1 MSKYLEWLDEANERQ
16 RYAILEK
23 PGHCVVRAGPGTGK
37 TRTLVLKA
45 AKLLYDEI
53 FPPRGLACVTYTQAM
68 ATELRQR
75 LRDLGIS
82 KQQHVFI
89 GTLHGFC
96 LTYILLP
103 FAKLFNYPLPDPIR
117 IISEKEQAD
126 IYEQLWEQIAFKAL
140 LVGYEPEYRDG
151 ERADRLPISF
161 QKYRRTHFDG
171 PQSETAN
178 PYAENLLDQYET
190 ALQQRNCIDFD
201 LQVKWSMQLV
211 EREEYVQRALE
222 AKFPWMLV
230 DEYQDVGLP
239 LHRMVKA
246 LTQKANIKLFA
257 IGDTNQCIYGFSG
270 ANPDYLKELCSTTNI
285 YGEHITLT
293 KNYRSRGRIL
303 QAAEILA
310 SESIQ
315 LEPTREDG
323 DGVVMVFETDRLLDI
338 LRTLTQQANIPPG
351 EIMILHRWRRG
362 CQEII
367 QKVQESDLNIPCFNA
382 SQELYDYRR
391 PLLDWLGKVITYVLY
406 EADNREIRFQDL
418 YSFWQM
424 LLISSGLSNYDST
437 SLKHRVTFFNA
448 LNTSNQ
454 YGHLASNWLE
464 FVSDSLNLAHLLS
477 SYKRKAP
484 DEVEEFKKFKAALE
498 PDGPLSNL
506 SLQGIKDRVQ
516 RRNRVYIGTLHSS
529 KGQENRTVIIAD
541 AENLNVGGNDV
552 ERQDENQRL
561 FYVGVTRAKDQVYI
575 TQNRFAYLAH
585 QLRQGLQELQ
595 LATSY

>member
-1 MSKYLEWLDEANERQ
+1 MSKYLEWLEEANEQQ

-23 PGHCVVRAGPGTGK
+23 TGHCVVRAGPGTGK

-68 ATELRQR
+68 AMELRQR
-75 LRDLGIS
+75 LRELGIS
-82 KQQHVFI
+82 PQQHVFI

-117 IISEKEQAD
+117 IISAKEQTD
-126 IYEQLWEQIAFKAL
+126 IYEQLWEQFAFKPL
-140 LVGYEPEYRDG
+140 LVGYEPEYRDD
-151 ERADRLPISF
+151 ERVDRLPISF
-161 QKYRRTHFDG
+161 QKYRRTHLDG
-171 PQSETAN
+171 PQSEEAN
-178 PYAENLLDQYET
+178 PYVEHLLEQYEM

-211 EREEYVQRALE
+211 EREEYIQKALE
-222 AKFPWMLV
+222 AKFPWLLV

-270 ANPDYLKELCSTTNI
+270 ANPDYLKELCTASDI
-285 YGEHITLT
+285 YGDHIALT
-293 KNYRSRGRIL
+293 KNYRSCERIL
-303 QAAEILA
+303 RAAEILA
-310 SESIQ
+310 SEPIQ

-323 DGVVMVFETDRLLDI
+323 DGVVIVFETDRLLDI

-367 QKVQESDLNIPCFNA
+367 QRVQESDLDIPCFNA

-391 PLLDWLGKVITYVLY
+391 PLLDWLGKMITYVLH
-406 EADNREIRFQDL
+406 EAGDPEIRFQDL
-418 YSFWQM
+418 CSFWQM
-424 LLISSGLSNYDST
+424 LLNSSGLSNYDST
-437 SLKHRVTFFNA
+437 SLKYRIAFFNA
-448 LNTSNQ
+448 LNAARQ
-454 YGHLASNWLE
+454 RDDIAFIWLE
-464 FVSDSLNLAHLLS
+464 FINDSLALEHLLS
-477 SYKRKAP
+477 SYERKAP
-484 DEVEEFKKFKAALE
+484 DEVEEYRKFKAALHPE
-498 PDGPLSNL
+498 GSLGGL
-506 SLQGIKDRVQ
+506 SLQGINDRVQ

-529 KGQENRTVIIAD
+529 KGQENRTVIITD
-541 AENLNVGGNDV
+541 AESLNVGGNDV

-561 FYVGVTRAKDQVYI
+561 FYVGITRAKDQVYI

-585 QLRQGLQELQ
+585 QLRQGLQ
-595 LATSY
+595 